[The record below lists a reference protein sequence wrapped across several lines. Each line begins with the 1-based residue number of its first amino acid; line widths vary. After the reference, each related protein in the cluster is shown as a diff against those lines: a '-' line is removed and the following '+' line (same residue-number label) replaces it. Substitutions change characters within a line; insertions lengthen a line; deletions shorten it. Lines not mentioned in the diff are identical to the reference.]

1 MTKPLSEY
9 NFFDP
14 AVIENPFEFYQA
26 AREQA
31 PVYLLPGTKPPIYLV
46 TSFDLISEALKDPY
60 TFSNNF
66 SAALQGRAAYD
77 EDVKKVISRGWPQ
90 VDTLLTNDPPSH
102 TRFRK
107 LVNTAFTPGKVNR
120 LEDYVADFVN
130 ELIDG
135 IIDRGECEFITDFA
149 VKLPVTVIADQLGVP
164 RSDQALFKTWSDA
177 FVARLGGMA
186 SKEEELEAAQH
197 IVDFQHYMIEK
208 ANERRKDPKQDILSD
223 LVHAQVDDER
233 PLDEAELLSIL
244 QQLLVA
250 GNETTTNTLAGGLL
264 LLIQNPDQM
273 TRVRQDPTLIKNM
286 VEEILRLES
295 PTSGMWRVVKKAG
308 ELGGVP
314 IPAGSMLHLRY
325 AAANRDETKFADAEA
340 FDPGRKNAGIHL
352 AFGRGTHMCVGAVLA
367 KKEMTVAFTHLL
379 RRLDNIRLAEG
390 RNDLTHFPNVLL
402 RGLKALHIE
411 FDRAA

>member
-1 MTKPLSEY
+1 MSKTLAEY

-14 AVIENPFEFYQA
+14 EVIEDPFEFYRV
-26 AREQA
+26 ARHEA
-31 PVYLLPGTKPPIYLV
+31 PVYLLPGSKPPTYLV

-60 TFSNNF
+60 TFSNAF
-66 SAALQGRAAYD
+66 GAALQGRAAYD
-77 EDVKKVISRGWPQ
+77 PDVKAVSEKGWPQ

-120 LEDYVADFVN
+120 LEAYVADICD
-130 ELIDG
+130 ELIDRF
-135 IIDRGECEFITDFA
+135 IDRGECEFIEEFA

-164 RSDQALFKTWSDA
+164 REDWALFKRWSEA

-186 SKEEELEAAQH
+186 SKEEELEGAQLV
-197 IVDFQHYMIEK
+197 VDFQHYMIEK
-208 ANERRKDPKQDILSD
+208 ANERRRDRREDILSD

-233 PLDEAELLSIL
+233 PLDEGELLSIL

-250 GNETTTNTLAGGLL
+250 GNETTTNCLAGGLL
-264 LLIQNPDQM
+264 LLIRNPEQM
-273 TRVRQDPTLIKNM
+273 DRVRREPSLIRNM

-295 PTSGMWRVVKKAG
+295 PTSGMWRVVKKDA
-308 ELGGVP
+308 ELGGVN

-325 AAANRDETKFADAEA
+325 AAANRDPARFEDPEG
-340 FDPGRKNAGIHL
+340 FDPGRKNASVHL

-367 KKEMTVAFTHLL
+367 KKEMTIAYTHLL
-379 RRLDNIRLAEG
+379 RRLDNVRLAEG
-390 RNDLTHFPNVLL
+390 KNDLRHFPNMLL
-402 RGLKALHIE
+402 RGLERLHIE
-411 FDRAA
+411 FDRAS

>member
-1 MTKPLSEY
+1 MTKPLAEY

-14 AVIENPFEFYQA
+14 AVIEDPFEFYQV

-31 PVYLLPGTKPPIYLV
+31 PVYLLPGTNPPIYLV

-60 TFSNNF
+60 TYSNNF

-77 EDVKKVISRGWPQ
+77 EDVKKVIAKGWPQ

-135 IIDRGECEFITDFA
+135 IIDRGECEFISDFA

-164 RSDQALFKTWSDA
+164 RSDMALFKTWSDA

-208 ANERRKDPKQDILSD
+208 AAERRKDPKQDILSD

-264 LLIQNPDQM
+264 LLIQNPEQM
-273 TRVRQDPTLIKNM
+273 ARVRQDPALIRNM

-295 PTSGMWRVVKKAG
+295 PTSGMWRVVKKDG
-308 ELGGVP
+308 ELGGVK

-325 AAANRDETKFADAEA
+325 AAANRDETRFEDAES